1 VQNGLSIAA
10 YIAALA
16 VESPLLP
23 SIVNLDWSASI
34 FRHLMA
40 RLLVGFVNSRSGVR
54 EHSPSIGQGR
64 HGEE

>member
-1 VQNGLSIAA
+1 
-10 YIAALA
+10 
-16 VESPLLP
+16 
-23 SIVNLDWSASI
+23 
-34 FRHLMA
+34 MA